1 MTRPAKILTWTFA
14 TVLLLLAVLII
25 VIATFDWNR
34 IKPTLN
40 EKVSEALHRPFAING
55 DLAVRWQRDRDE
67 GGWRAW
73 VPWPR
78 WHCAPRLARKAG
90 PMARLWR

>member
-1 MTRPAKILTWTFA
+1 MTRSRKIFAWTGA
-14 TVLLLLAVLII
+14 ILLLVLAVLVV

-55 DLAVRWQRDRDE
+55 NLAVIW
-67 GGWRAW
+67 A
-73 VPWPR
+73 VSYTHLTLPTI
-78 WHCAPRLARKAG
+78 L
-90 PMARLWR
+90 LV